1 MYIYIYMLMVNVM
14 LKVMLMLML
23 KMGVFL
29 VYHVISVTYVQ
40 SRAFFV

>member
-1 MYIYIYMLMVNVM
+1 MLMVNVM

-23 KMGVFL
+23 KVGVFL
-29 VYHVISVTYVQ
+29 VYPVISVTYVQ